1 MMTGLKSW
9 FQGRT
14 PREQRLLLAM
24 LAVAGLVLVWV
35 AVVRPL
41 GDGLAAARER
51 HGAAVVALA
60 EARAQAEQI
69 RLLEQRKPAAAAE
82 PLHLLVGDAAGEAGF
97 QLSRLE
103 PQEGGAGVLVAIE
116 SAKPEALFG
125 WVAQME
131 GARGL
136 IVERLN
142 ATANADRT
150 LAVQVTFRTRGS

>member
-1 MMTGLKSW
+1 MMAGLKSW
-9 FQGRT
+9 FAGRT

-24 LAVAGLVLVWV
+24 LAVAGLVLVWF

-41 GDGLAAARER
+41 GDARASARER

-60 EARAQAEQI
+60 EARGQADQI
-69 RLLEQRKPAAAAE
+69 RQLERRKPPVAQE
-82 PLHLLVGDAAGEAGF
+82 PLPVILGTAASEAGF

-103 PQEGGAGVLVAIE
+103 PQGGGESVLVAIE
-116 SAKPEALFG
+116 SARPEALFA

-136 IVERLN
+136 IVDRLN

-150 LAVQVTFRTRGS
+150 LAVQITFRMRGS